1 MGPSPCINV
10 EPPPDLVVNTSRER
24 HPSPTV
30 QPSAVYSTRRSSL
43 CKEKTHRNV
52 FSCAHPQGF
61 LPGFQWIYWNVCVC
75 VSQEWHKRKCN
86 SVSAKNWGANI
97 VTQCCQQTLSH
108 QTVCKAQMVITVEF
122 SLLAF
127 HSNISMGSL
136 VLQHKVGTEVEDLRL
151 ELHFLLKLSIVI
163 KQT

>member
-1 MGPSPCINV
+1 
-10 EPPPDLVVNTSRER
+10 
-24 HPSPTV
+24 
-30 QPSAVYSTRRSSL
+30 
-43 CKEKTHRNV
+43 
-52 FSCAHPQGF
+52 
-61 LPGFQWIYWNVCVC
+61 
-75 VSQEWHKRKCN
+75 
-86 SVSAKNWGANI
+86 
-97 VTQCCQQTLSH
+97 
-108 QTVCKAQMVITVEF
+108 MVITVEF